1 MQARWGI
8 LEGDKVTCALC
19 PHECV
24 IGEGE
29 LGRCRARGV
38 QGGVLHA
45 LNYGQVCAQAV
56 DQIEKKPIYHY
67 RPGSRLLS
75 LGTFGCNL
83 DCDCCQNAAL
93 ASSGPKGHEGTPMA
107 PEAAVAL
114 ALDKGVQGIAFTF
127 NEPVVWSEYVLDV
140 ASVAR
145 RYGLYIVMNTNGFVQ
160 EGPLAELI
168 AAVDVFKVDVKGFT
182 EGFYQRHC
190 GGTLSPV
197 LRTCERIY
205 KEGRPLELAYLIIP
219 GLNDGTEELTGFFEW
234 VARELGKE
242 VPVHLY
248 RFMPAHRLSGLEP
261 TDMRTMEGAKGLGT
275 GIGLRFIYLSGMVEG
290 KDHRTFCPRCG
301 KVVIERSA
309 RDAAERIVFEGR
321 GLSRFCPSYSDII
334 DRTVDG
340 RCPECGEII
349 YKKV

>member
-29 LGRCRARGV
+29 FGRCRARGV

-114 ALDKGVQGIAFTF
+114 ALDKGV
-127 NEPVVWSEYVLDV
+127 
-140 ASVAR
+140 
-145 RYGLYIVMNTNGFVQ
+145 
-160 EGPLAELI
+160 
-168 AAVDVFKVDVKGFT
+168 
-182 EGFYQRHC
+182 
-190 GGTLSPV
+190 
-197 LRTCERIY
+197 
-205 KEGRPLELAYLIIP
+205 
-219 GLNDGTEELTGFFEW
+219 
-234 VARELGKE
+234 
-242 VPVHLY
+242 
-248 RFMPAHRLSGLEP
+248 
-261 TDMRTMEGAKGLGT
+261 
-275 GIGLRFIYLSGMVEG
+275 
-290 KDHRTFCPRCG
+290 
-301 KVVIERSA
+301 
-309 RDAAERIVFEGR
+309 
-321 GLSRFCPSYSDII
+321 
-334 DRTVDG
+334 
-340 RCPECGEII
+340 
-349 YKKV
+349 